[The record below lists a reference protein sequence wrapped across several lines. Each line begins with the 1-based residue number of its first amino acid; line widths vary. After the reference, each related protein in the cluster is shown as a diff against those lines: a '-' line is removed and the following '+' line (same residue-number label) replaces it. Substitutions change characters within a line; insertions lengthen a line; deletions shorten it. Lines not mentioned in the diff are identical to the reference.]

1 MIDPQVQAKDIRSI
15 GIIGAIASGKSTVSK
30 WLAMRGWVVV
40 DADQEVHR
48 LYGSGQILVEPI
60 VARFGPGILRA
71 DGAIDRV
78 ALGREVFGDPEKLKD
93 LETIT
98 HPAARAAIQHRMEHL
113 REAGGK
119 AVLEM
124 ALLHRW
130 SEMLGELDL
139 VVGVFVPDETR
150 IQRLM
155 QRNSLEDADARRRVG
170 LQDQDQLLAPAQ
182 LVLDN
187 SADLPALYRN
197 LEEWLG
203 PLVG

>member
-1 MIDPQVQAKDIRSI
+1 MMDPKSPAKEIHSI
-15 GIIGAIASGKSTVSK
+15 GIIGAIASGKTTVSK
-30 WLAMRGWVVV
+30 WLSMRGWVVV

-48 LYGSGQILVEPI
+48 LYGTGQILVEPV
-60 VARFGPGILRA
+60 VARFGPGVLRA

-93 LETIT
+93 LEAIT

-113 REAGGK
+113 RQAGGK

-130 SEMLGELDL
+130 SEMLGSLEL

-150 IQRLM
+150 ILRLM
-155 QRNSLEDADARRRVG
+155 QRNSLDEEEARKRVSM
-170 LQDQDQLLAPAQ
+170 QDQDRLLSPAQ

-187 SADLPALYRN
+187 SSDLPALYRN

>member
-1 MIDPQVQAKDIRSI
+1 MEPQVQAKDIRSI

-48 LYGSGQILVEPI
+48 LYGSGQILVKPI
-60 VARFGPGILRA
+60 VERFGAGVLRA
-71 DGAIDRV
+71 DGAIDRA

-93 LETIT
+93 LEAIS
-98 HPAARAAIQHRMEHL
+98 HPAARAAIQQRMQVL

-130 SEMLGELDL
+130 SEMLGTLDL

-155 QRNSLEDADARRRVG
+155 LRNSLEEADARKRVA
-170 LQDQDQLLAPAQ
+170 LQDQDQLLAPSQ

-187 SADLPALYRN
+187 SDDLPALYRN

>member
-1 MIDPQVQAKDIRSI
+1 MAMQAQPKDIRSI

-30 WLAMRGWVVV
+30 WLSMRGWVVV
-40 DADQEVHR
+40 DADQEIHR
-48 LYGSGQILVEPI
+48 LYGAGQILVEPI
-60 VARFGPGILRA
+60 VARFGAGVLRA

-93 LETIT
+93 LEALT
-98 HPAARAAIQHRMEHL
+98 HPAARAAIRHRMEHL
-113 REAGGK
+113 RQAGGK

-130 SEMLGELDL
+130 SEMLGALDL

-155 QRNSLEDADARRRVG
+155 LRNSLEEEDARRRVA
-170 LQDQDQLLAPAQ
+170 LQDQDQLLAPSQ

-187 SADLPALYRN
+187 SADLPALFRY

>member
-1 MIDPQVQAKDIRSI
+1 MDPQVQAKDIRSI

-60 VARFGPGILRA
+60 VARFGAGILRA

-78 ALGREVFGDPEKLKD
+78 ALGREVFGDPQKLKD
-93 LETIT
+93 LEAIT

-113 REAGGK
+113 RKAGGK

-130 SEMLGELDL
+130 SEMLGALDL
-139 VVGVFVPDETR
+139 VVGVFVPDEAR

-155 QRNSLEDADARRRVG
+155 QRNNLEEADARKRVE
-170 LQDQDQLLAPAQ
+170 LQSQDQLLAPSQ

-187 SADLPALYRN
+187 SGDLAALYRN